1 MYPRNCQAPCYKK
14 RNGPRE
20 GWMDTHGLWLEPPDA
35 LTQWLW
41 FWKDTKELRRA
52 AGLGPRK

>member
-1 MYPRNCQAPCYKK
+1 
-14 RNGPRE
+14 
-20 GWMDTHGLWLEPPDA
+20 MDTRGLWLEPPDA